1 MTARELENKVLYL
14 GQERAMRQLLMDDGL
29 ATVEEVA
36 VMTAVEVY
44 DKVLQAYE
52 YVGSEEEELLF
63 VKKEDMDTYNSLVKR
78 MGR

>member
-14 GQERAMRQLLMDDGL
+14 GQERAMRQLLMDEGL

-44 DKVLQAYE
+44 DKVLQNYE
-52 YVGSEEEELLF
+52 YVGSEEEDLLF